1 MRAWR
6 VRELGEP
13 ADVMVLEDVE
23 QPVPSRGQVLVR
35 VAAAAL
41 NFTDVLYCRG
51 EYQIRAEP
59 PFTPGSEV
67 SGTVEAVGEGVDDVA
82 PGDRVIGVTG
92 VGGLAEAAAVLHAYP
107 IPDTLDWT
115 SAAALHVTYQTAHC
129 GLHQRGRLQSGETLL
144 VHAGAGGVGSAA
156 IQLGRAAGAR
166 VIATA
171 GGEHKVRVCEQLGA
185 DVAIDYRSDDFVD
198 RVKEVTDGR
207 GADVIFDPVAGDVFD
222 RSRKCIA
229 FEGRILVV
237 GFTSGRI
244 PEIRVNHPLIKN
256 YAVVGVNWGLY
267 GMTRPDYVRR
277 THDELMRLHAEGA
290 IDPLVSEV
298 LPLDQAAEGLTRL
311 GSRGTVGKVVCVNAT

>member
-13 ADVMVLEDVE
+13 ADVMVLEDIE

-144 VHAGAGGVGSAA
+144 VHAGS
-156 IQLGRAAGAR
+156 
-166 VIATA
+166 
-171 GGEHKVRVCEQLGA
+171 
-185 DVAIDYRSDDFVD
+185 
-198 RVKEVTDGR
+198 GR
-207 GADVIFDPVAGDVFD
+207 GAPSARSCASTRHDAAAADSARRVDLERRRALAGAGRPTTVGP
-222 RSRKCIA
+222 RSA
-229 FEGRILVV
+229 TDAGGSGGRDGRRCALVV
-237 GFTSGRI
+237 GSRAGVEHSRASRAARRRGAARPPCARARRRRVDRPHPGR
-244 PEIRVNHPLIKN
+244 
-256 YAVVGVNWGLY
+256 
-267 GMTRPDYVRR
+267 DRR
-277 THDELMRLHAEGA
+277 TVPR
-290 IDPLVSEV
+290 
-298 LPLDQAAEGLTRL
+298 
-311 GSRGTVGKVVCVNAT
+311 